1 MPLPH
6 RLFASAVLSFAL
18 GATSILP
25 AAIRA
30 ETRYVTDRLEVTLR
44 AGESTR
50 YKILRMLPSGTP
62 VEVLGVNKS
71 TNYARVRIQDGTVGF
86 VLAQEL
92 MEEPAARSRLAE
104 VEERLAALR
113 QKPDALTAELASL
126 QESHA
131 ELRERFATLEREKQQ
146 REQELATIR
155 HASANVLDITSDRER
170 LRVQVAELTRA
181 RADLEQ
187 QYRDLKNQTTQR
199 WFLIGAGVLGGGV
212 LMGLLLPHL
221 RLGRRK
227 NPWGGL

>member
-227 NPWGGL
+227 TPWGGL